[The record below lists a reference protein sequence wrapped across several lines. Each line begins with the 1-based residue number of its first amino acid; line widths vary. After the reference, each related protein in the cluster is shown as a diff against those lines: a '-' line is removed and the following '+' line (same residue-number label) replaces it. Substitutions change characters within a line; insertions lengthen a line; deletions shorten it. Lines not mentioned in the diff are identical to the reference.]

1 MDKMVDCFSIHFFQ
15 SECQKMPLI
24 SVDDMQLSDIALGN
38 GDRLS
43 FLRVNK
49 NNGLNFDY
57 HVTHLWKKAR

>member
-1 MDKMVDCFSIHFFQ
+1 
-15 SECQKMPLI
+15 MPKNATYFLTLKV
-24 SVDDMQLSDIALGN
+24 SVDDMQLSDIAVVR
-38 GDRLS
+38 DRLS